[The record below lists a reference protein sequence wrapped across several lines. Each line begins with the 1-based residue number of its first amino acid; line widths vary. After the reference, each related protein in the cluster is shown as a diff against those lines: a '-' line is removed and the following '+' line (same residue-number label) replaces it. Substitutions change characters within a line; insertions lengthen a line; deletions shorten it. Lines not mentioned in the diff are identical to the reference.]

1 MDTELFP
8 YRQRIVFRDTEKRIA
23 DKIPHMPTDFQMR
36 VRIRMAELNLS
47 ARAAS
52 LTADLSADAVG
63 KMLKEGAG
71 LPRGDSL
78 TKLARAL
85 KTTEQWL
92 ISGPDN
98 NQQPSRATEEN
109 SEAQTPPSVDEVE
122 IKATAAGSHDHG
134 AIQLFDNA
142 IGYAPLPRG
151 LKKQSGVYALVVI
164 NDSMWPEHKPGA
176 IRFVTPG
183 IPPRIGDSVVVEFI
197 KDPDIGP
204 EAMIGHLNTRGDTIK
219 LGKLNPP
226 AEIDIPAKSVLKLHR
241 IATDAE
247 TA

>member
-1 MDTELFP
+1 
-8 YRQRIVFRDTEKRIA
+8 
-23 DKIPHMPTDFQMR
+23 MR

-47 ARAAS
+47 ARATS
-52 LTADLSADAVG
+52 LAADLSADAVG
-63 KMLKEGAG
+63 KMLKDGAG

-78 TKLARAL
+78 TGLARAL

-92 ISGPDN
+92 ISGPDEK
-98 NQQPSRATEEN
+98 QASRSAEGSEETL
-109 SEAQTPPSVDEVE
+109 SPPHVEEVE

-151 LKKQSGVYALVVI
+151 LKKQTGVYALVVI

-183 IPPRIGDSVVVEFI
+183 IPPRVGDSVVIEFI
-197 KDPDIGP
+197 KDPEIGP
-204 EAMIGHLNTRGDTIK
+204 EAMIGHLNTRGETIK

-226 AEIDIPAKSVLKLHR
+226 AEIEIPAKSILKLHR

>member
-8 YRQRIVFRDTEKRIA
+8 YRQRIVFRDTENRFA

-47 ARAAS
+47 ARATS
-52 LTADLSADAVG
+52 LAADLSPDAVG

-78 TKLARAL
+78 TGLAKAL
-85 KTTEQWL
+85 RTTEQWL
-92 ISGPDN
+92 ISGPDG
-98 NQQPSRATEEN
+98 QQPPRNVEDSSATHSSAN
-109 SEAQTPPSVDEVE
+109 VDEVE

-151 LKKQSGVYALVVI
+151 LKKQTGVYALVVI

-197 KDPDIGP
+197 KDPEVGP
-204 EAMIGHLNTRGDTIK
+204 EAMIGHLNTRGETIK

-226 AEIDIPAKSVLKLHR
+226 AEIEIPARAILKLHR
-241 IATDAE
+241 IASDAE

>member
-1 MDTELFP
+1 
-8 YRQRIVFRDTEKRIA
+8 
-23 DKIPHMPTDFQMR
+23 MPTDFQMR

-47 ARAAS
+47 ARATS
-52 LTADLSADAVG
+52 LAADLSPDAVG
-63 KMLKEGAG
+63 KMLKDGAG

-78 TKLARAL
+78 TGLARAL

-92 ISGPDN
+92 ISGPDG
-98 NQQPSRATEEN
+98 QQSPHSGEGTGET
-109 SEAQTPPSVDEVE
+109 QPPLHGDEVE

-142 IGYAPLPRG
+142 IGYASLPRG
-151 LKKQSGVYALVVI
+151 LKKQTGVYALVVI

-183 IPPRIGDSVVVEFI
+183 IPPRIGDSVVIEFV
-197 KDPDIGP
+197 KDPEIGP
-204 EAMIGHLNTRGDTIK
+204 EAMIGHLNTRGETIR

-226 AEIDIPAKSVLKLHR
+226 AEIEIPAKAVLKLHR